1 VTEQSG
7 IRATDVEHLRRIRKL
22 LAGGDRRS
30 IGRSAQVVADVLAH
44 PERFGAVIDAIS
56 DDDPVIRMR
65 AADVAEKITAQRPEL
80 LGAYKR
86 LLLDD
91 LARASQAEVRWHV
104 AQMLPRL
111 TLAEGDHHAAVAI
124 LVDYLDDHSRIVTVN
139 AMQALTDFA
148 RADASLR
155 PRVIELLEPLTERGS
170 PAIRARGRK
179 LLAALR
185 TR

>member
-1 VTEQSG
+1 
-7 IRATDVEHLRRIRKL
+7 
-22 LAGGDRRS
+22 
-30 IGRSAQVVADVLAH
+30 
-44 PERFGAVIDAIS
+44 
-56 DDDPVIRMR
+56 
-65 AADVAEKITAQRPEL
+65 
-80 LGAYKR
+80 
-86 LLLDD
+86 
-91 LARASQAEVRWHV
+91 V

-111 TLAEGDHHAAVAI
+111 MLAEGDHRAAVGRP
-124 LVDYLDDHSRIVTVN
+124 VGYLGDHSRIVTVN

-148 RADASLR
+148 RADVSLR